1 MSYTALY
8 RKFRPQDFEDVKGQD
23 HIVTA
28 LKNQVK
34 ANRLG
39 HAYLFTGTRGTG
51 KTTVAKILAKAVN
64 CEHPV
69 DGSPCNECE
78 TCKRI
83 AEGSSM
89 NVFEI
94 DAASNNSV
102 SNIRDIVEEVAY
114 SPTEGKYKVYIIDEV
129 HMLSASAFAAL
140 LKTLEEPPAYVI
152 FILATTEVHMIP
164 ITILSRCQRY
174 DFRRISIDTIAG
186 RLQELMVKE
195 NISVEDKALRYVAKA
210 ADGSMRDA
218 LSLLDQCI
226 AFYLGE
232 NLTYDKVLQVL
243 GAVDNEIFSQLLPNA
258 DDSLLPHRITLLFA
272 GDLMQHQGQINA
284 ARTPAGYDYSD
295 CFKFVK
301 EEISRADIAIAN
313 LEVTLGG
320 KPYRGYPAF
329 SAPDEYL
336 SAIRE
341 AGFNV
346 LITANNHC
354 LDRGKK
360 GLERTILML
369 DSLRI
374 PYAGTYTNAET
385 REQRYPLMIEKNGFR
400 IVLLNYTYG
409 TNGLKA
415 TSPNIVNYIDKE
427 TMALDIRKAKAL
439 QPDVLIACIHWGEEY
454 QSLPNR
460 EQTSLAD
467 WLLQQGVTHIIGSH
481 PHVVQPMEL
490 RTDSTAGSQH
500 AVVYSL
506 GNFIS
511 NMSARR
517 TDGGILFKLELE
529 KDSITRVTNCEYGL
543 VWTSRPVLS
552 RKKNYI
558 LYPINYPTDSLS
570 VTERNHLKIFTKD
583 TRSLFN
589 KHNKGIKEY
598 IFY

>member
-1 MSYTALY
+1 MRYFS
-8 RKFRPQDFEDVKGQD
+8 F
-23 HIVTA
+23 I
-28 LKNQVK
+28 
-34 ANRLG
+34 
-39 HAYLFTGTRGTG
+39 
-51 KTTVAKILAKAVN
+51 ILLLLSFS
-64 CEHPV
+64 C
-69 DGSPCNECE
+69 
-78 TCKRI
+78 T
-83 AEGSSM
+83 
-89 NVFEI
+89 
-94 DAASNNSV
+94 SV
-102 SNIRDIVEEVAY
+102 SQEKGDTV
-114 SPTEGKYKVYIIDEV
+114 KVV
-129 HMLSASAFAAL
+129 S
-140 LKTLEEPPAYVI
+140 
-152 FILATTEVHMIP
+152 
-164 ITILSRCQRY
+164 
-174 DFRRISIDTIAG
+174 DTI
-186 RLQELMVKE
+186 
-195 NISVEDKALRYVAKA
+195 IS
-210 ADGSMRDA
+210 
-218 LSLLDQCI
+218 
-226 AFYLGE
+226 
-232 NLTYDKVLQVL
+232 
-243 GAVDNEIFSQLLPNA
+243 NA
-258 DDSLLPHRITLLFA
+258 NDSLLPHRITLLFA

-295 CFKFVK
+295 CFKYVK
-301 EEISRADIAIAN
+301 EAISRADTAVAN

-490 RTDSTAGSQH
+490 RTDSTAGSRH

>member
-1 MSYTALY
+1 MRYFS
-8 RKFRPQDFEDVKGQD
+8 F
-23 HIVTA
+23 I
-28 LKNQVK
+28 
-34 ANRLG
+34 
-39 HAYLFTGTRGTG
+39 
-51 KTTVAKILAKAVN
+51 ILLLLSFS
-64 CEHPV
+64 C
-69 DGSPCNECE
+69 
-78 TCKRI
+78 T
-83 AEGSSM
+83 
-89 NVFEI
+89 
-94 DAASNNSV
+94 SV
-102 SNIRDIVEEVAY
+102 SQEKGDTV
-114 SPTEGKYKVYIIDEV
+114 KVV
-129 HMLSASAFAAL
+129 S
-140 LKTLEEPPAYVI
+140 
-152 FILATTEVHMIP
+152 
-164 ITILSRCQRY
+164 
-174 DFRRISIDTIAG
+174 DTI
-186 RLQELMVKE
+186 
-195 NISVEDKALRYVAKA
+195 IS
-210 ADGSMRDA
+210 
-218 LSLLDQCI
+218 
-226 AFYLGE
+226 
-232 NLTYDKVLQVL
+232 
-243 GAVDNEIFSQLLPNA
+243 NA
-258 DDSLLPHRITLLFA
+258 NDSLLPHRITLLFA

-295 CFKFVK
+295 CFNFVK
-301 EEISRADIAIAN
+301 EEISRADIAVAN

-490 RTDSTAGSQH
+490 RTDSTVGSQH

-570 VTERNHLKIFTKD
+570 VIERNHLKIFTKD